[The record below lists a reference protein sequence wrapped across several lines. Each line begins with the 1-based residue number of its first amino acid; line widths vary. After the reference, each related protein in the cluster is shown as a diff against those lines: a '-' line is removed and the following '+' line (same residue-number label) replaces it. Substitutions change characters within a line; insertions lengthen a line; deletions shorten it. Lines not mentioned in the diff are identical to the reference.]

1 MKRKN
6 YLLVLFCLMSS
17 LFLLSC
23 LDPIKSK
30 NRKKYTP
37 EFCFE
42 EPLLPLAE
50 AIYQGN
56 AREIEKLV
64 HDNQIDL
71 NTWSSK
77 SGFTPLY
84 YACLLEDVSV
94 VKKLLDLGADPNLVS
109 FDIIK
114 DKKYPRTE
122 LCLTFVVARGNM
134 SLTRLLLEKGANP
147 NNPIDILPLNYA
159 MAHKNSQEYIDL
171 LMKYGADA
179 NFLEAGSIDNAAQI
193 AFTGRHFELINYFL
207 DQGADPRS
215 VNRLGYSLALL
226 VQEELEEP
234 GRTKEARETL
244 ENIKKRLEKE
254 YGIRFP
260 VQLQRRQGMINEI
273 NQYEKIPEYIRKLP
287 LMESSNKYI
296 IRVKDSLAAGKTI
309 SGRPLES

>member
-1 MKRKN
+1 MKRIKII
-6 YLLVLFCLMSS
+6 LVLLISMA
-17 LFLLSC
+17 FLTSC

-42 EPLLPLAE
+42 KPLLPLAE

-84 YACLLEDVSV
+84 YACLMEDVSV
-94 VKKLLDLGADPNLVS
+94 VKKLLELGADPNLVS

-134 SLTRLLLEKGANP
+134 SLTRVLLEKGADP
-147 NNPIDILPLNYA
+147 NNPIDLLPLNYA

-215 VNRLGYSLALL
+215 VNRLGFSLAYYI
-226 VQEELEEP
+226 QEELKEP
-234 GRTKEARETL
+234 GRTKQAKETL
-244 ENIKKRLEKE
+244 EKIKKRLEKE
-254 YGIRFP
+254 YGIHFP

-309 SGRPLES
+309 FGKPLND

>member
-1 MKRKN
+1 MKRIKII
-6 YLLVLFCLMSS
+6 LVLLISMA
-17 LFLLSC
+17 FLTSC

-42 EPLLPLAE
+42 KSLLPLAE
-50 AIYQGN
+50 AIYQGK

-84 YACLLEDVSV
+84 YACLMEDVSV
-94 VKKLLDLGADPNLVS
+94 VKKLLELGADPNLVTLDVS
-109 FDIIK
+109 DGS
-114 DKKYPRTE
+114 KYPRKITNIS
-122 LCLTFVVARGNM
+122 FVVARGNM
-134 SLTRLLLEKGANP
+134 SLTRVLLEKGANA
-147 NNPIDILPLNYA
+147 NTPIGLLPLNVA

-179 NFLEAGSIDNAAQI
+179 NFLEYGSIDNAAQI

-215 VNRLGYSLALL
+215 VNRLGFSLAYYI
-226 VQEELEEP
+226 QEELKEP
-234 GRTKEARETL
+234 GRTKQARETL

-273 NQYEKIPEYIRKLP
+273 QRYEEVPESIRNLP
-287 LMESSNKYI
+287 LMKGDEEYNQKEVQYL
-296 IRVKDSLAAGKTI
+296 KAGKTI
-309 SGRPLES
+309 FGKPLND

>member
-6 YLLVLFCLMSS
+6 YLLALFCLMSS

-56 AREIEKLV
+56 AHEIEKLV
-64 HDNQIDL
+64 HDNQINL

-94 VKKLLDLGADPNLVS
+94 VKKLLELEADPNLVTLDVS
-109 FDIIK
+109 DGS
-114 DKKYPRTE
+114 KYPRKVTNIS
-122 LCLTFVVARGNM
+122 FVVSRGNM

-147 NNPIDILPLNYA
+147 NTPVGALPLNDA
-159 MAHKNSQEYIDL
+159 LAQRSSQEYIDL

-179 NFLEAGSIDNAAQI
+179 NFLEYGSIDNAAQI

-215 VNRLGYSLALL
+215 VNRSGFSLAYYI
-226 VQEELEEP
+226 QEELKES
-234 GRTKEARETL
+234 GRTKQARETL

-273 NQYEKIPEYIRKLP
+273 QRYEEVPESIRNLP
-287 LMESSNKYI
+287 LMEESKIYFQEL
-296 IRVKDSLAAGKTI
+296 KDSLKAGKTI
-309 SGRPLES
+309 SGKPLES